1 MNLKLEKYDER
12 SKRLKISQPFLQKD
26 RVEPARVRSIASKEN
41 ETVAVKWPLS
51 SLRGHFP
58 HTFLDPFRQNEK
70 IEKREEN
77 DFER

>member
-41 ETVAVKWPLS
+41 ETVAAK
-51 SLRGHFP
+51 
-58 HTFLDPFRQNEK
+58 
-70 IEKREEN
+70 
-77 DFER
+77 